1 MSKKSKKQE
10 EAISNSSI
18 LKRLEKE
25 DQFIIER
32 IKELAL
38 LLKTK
43 YNLSQQDIFHLI
55 SDKESLIP
63 VSIFTKKLRILETL
77 TKYLKEELELSY
89 HQIGILL
96 NRDERNI
103 WHTYNS
109 SRKKYPNR
117 LKIIVSKYFIPV
129 SIFQNKLGAL

>member
-10 EAISNSSI
+10 ETISNSSI

-25 DQFIIER
+25 DQFTIER

-109 SRKKYPNR
+109 SRK
-117 LKIIVSKYFIPV
+117 
-129 SIFQNKLGAL
+129 